1 MDPEKIKS
9 ILVQHIPPIAVS
21 YCTRLWEELPFDFK
35 LRKSRLSKVGDF
47 TCRSGQSPQITV
59 NRDLHPFLFLMTY
72 VHEVAHLHVHKALGF
87 NAEAHGEDWKK
98 TFQTLM
104 APLLTAEI
112 FPEPLLT
119 GLKKHMAS
127 PKASSFSD
135 AELTHLFRSLNEC
148 ERNAVLLSQIPEG
161 SVFHL
166 HGRWFKKGKLRRTRV
181 LCHEVKTKRQY
192 LVPVDAPVSNT
203 QLALL

>member
-1 MDPEKIKS
+1 MNSKKIEG
-9 ILVQHIPPIAVS
+9 ILVQHIPSLAVN
-21 YCTRLWEELPFDFK
+21 YCTQLWEEQPFDFK

-59 NRDLHPFLFLMTY
+59 NRDLHPLLFLMTY
-72 VHEVAHLHVHKALGF
+72 VHEVAHHRVHLALGF
-87 NAEAHGEDWKK
+87 KAEAHGVDWKE
-98 TFQTLM
+98 TFQALM
-104 APLLTAEI
+104 APLLTEEI
-112 FPEPLLT
+112 FPEPLLA
-119 GLKKHMAS
+119 GLRKHMAS

-135 AELTHLFRSLNEC
+135 SELTHLFRSINER
-148 ERNAVLLSQIPEG
+148 ERHFVLLSQIPEG
-161 SVFHL
+161 SIFHL

-192 LVPVDAPVSNT
+192 LVPVDVPVSNT

>member
-1 MDPEKIKS
+1 MDQKKVES
-9 ILVQHIPPIAVS
+9 ILNQHVPAESVK
-21 YCTRLWEELPFDFK
+21 YCQGLWAEFPFTFK

-47 TCRSGQSPQITV
+47 TCRSGQSPQITI

-72 VHEVAHLHVHKALGF
+72 VHEVAHLRVHKALGF
-87 NAEAHGEDWKK
+87 KAEAHGEDWKG
-98 TFQTLM
+98 TFQSLM
-104 APLLTAEI
+104 APMLTIEI
-112 FPEPLLT
+112 FPEPLLA
-119 GLKKHMAS
+119 GLMKHMAS

-135 AELTHLFRSLNEC
+135 AELTHLFRSQNER
-148 ERNAVLLSQIPEG
+148 EKNVVLLSQIPEG

-181 LCHEVKTKRQY
+181 LCSEIKTRRQY
-192 LVPVDAPVSNT
+192 LVPVDAAVSNT